1 MKCRARSNE
10 AHGSEV
16 VCVENE
22 AHRESGMSPKS
33 VSRISVVTGFGFS
46 FRQSN
51 KTITSTWWNLTA
63 PFLRLSPS
71 SPANWSVTAGAFVGT
86 NPTS

>member
-1 MKCRARSNE
+1 MKRRARSNE

-51 KTITSTWWNLTA
+51 KTITSTDGGIL
-63 PFLRLSPS
+63 PHLFF
-71 SPANWSVTAGAFVGT
+71 G
-86 NPTS
+86 